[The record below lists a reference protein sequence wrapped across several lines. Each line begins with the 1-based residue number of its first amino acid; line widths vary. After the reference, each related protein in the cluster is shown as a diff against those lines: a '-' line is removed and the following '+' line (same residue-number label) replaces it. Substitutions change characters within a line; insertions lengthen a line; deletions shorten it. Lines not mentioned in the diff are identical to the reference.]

1 VAAALQYVAAGTD
14 PRSGNEAN
22 AETKRTNMNASIRF
36 AKMLALMPVVA
47 LAAACNGVAPTS
59 STDVSTGVVAT
70 ASGDEVMATAVRP
83 CSNITDVNL
92 RTQTVGRMVWVQA
105 RYNVSGP
112 TTTQCAAPV
121 WTADRSGLMV
131 DTANPFRAG
140 YPASTNGIANVT
152 ATAPNHVSNTI
163 RLNLGRADFA
173 APAETVNQACRLI
186 DAVRVTQV
194 PSTPST
200 SPVAERVTFEAT
212 YSYSQPVTAEC
223 TKAPSW
229 TASRKGLVVAND
241 GFHASIAR
249 VATARTTVT
258 ATAPNRVKGSLT
270 F

>member
-1 VAAALQYVAAGTD
+1 
-14 PRSGNEAN
+14 
-22 AETKRTNMNASIRF
+22 MNASIRF

-59 STDVSTGVVAT
+59 STDVSTGFVAT
-70 ASGDEVMATAVRP
+70 ASGDEVTSTAVRP
-83 CSNITDVNL
+83 CSNITGVNL

-105 RYNVSGP
+105 KYNISGP
-112 TTTQCAAPV
+112 TTTQCAAPE
-121 WTADRSGLMV
+121 WSADRAGLTV
-131 DTANPFRAG
+131 DSSNPFRAG

-163 RLNLGRADFA
+163 RLNLGRAGFA
-173 APAETVNQACRLI
+173 APAPAVDACRLI

-200 SPVAERVTFEAT
+200 SLVAERVTFKAM
-212 YSYSQPVTAEC
+212 YSYSQPVTSGC
-223 TKAPSW
+223 TRAPSW
-229 TASRKGLVVAND
+229 TASREGLVVAND
-241 GFHASIAR
+241 GFHASIAK
-249 VATARTTVT
+249 VGIARTTVT

>member
-1 VAAALQYVAAGTD
+1 
-14 PRSGNEAN
+14 
-22 AETKRTNMNASIRF
+22 MNASIRF

-59 STDVSTGVVAT
+59 STDVSTGVSAT
-70 ASGDEVMATAVRP
+70 DSGDVTAMAARP
-83 CSNITDVNL
+83 CSNITGVNL
-92 RTQTVGRMVWVQA
+92 RTETVGRMVWVQA
-105 RYNVSGP
+105 RYNISGP
-112 TTTQCAAPV
+112 TTAQCAAPV
-121 WTADRSGLMV
+121 WSADLKGLTVDRS
-131 DTANPFRAG
+131 NPFRAG
-140 YPASTNGIANVT
+140 YPASTDGIANVT
-152 ATAPNHVSNTI
+152 ATAPNRISSTI
-163 RLNLGRADFA
+163 TLNLGRDFA
-173 APAETVNQACRLI
+173 APSETQNQACRLI

-194 PSTPST
+194 PSTSL
-200 SPVAERVTFEAT
+200 VAERITFEAT

-258 ATAPNRVKGSLT
+258 ATAPNRVKGSLS